1 MKVHEHRQCIGNNP
15 ECQVCTGYSCES
27 YPHCIICGEDW
38 QDQVGPPARAVQ
50 PCRRVGIHDA
60 HCYYWNGSTMYC
72 SGVEHAHDRHCCP
85 EHGTHVMPHT
95 GYILR

>member
-50 PCRRVGIHDA
+50 PCRRVG
-60 HCYYWNGSTMYC
+60 STTLT
-72 SGVEHAHDRHCCP
+72 AIT
-85 EHGTHVMPHT
+85 GTGRPCT
-95 GYILR
+95 AAA